1 MEQCLAEMPITLLL
15 QQTFKFVCVVH
26 AIGFC
31 FVWRSSNIHG
41 EFLEKDDDV
50 SHSTPKKRGFIH
62 LGRVDRDVCGRNI
75 FLFLF
80 FLVYVNLVC
89 EITDFVAMFG

>member
-31 FVWRSSNIHG
+31 FVWRSSNIHV

-62 LGRVDRDVCGRNI
+62 LGRLIGMSVVET
-75 FLFLF
+75 F
-80 FLVYVNLVC
+80 F
-89 EITDFVAMFG
+89 FFFFFSSM